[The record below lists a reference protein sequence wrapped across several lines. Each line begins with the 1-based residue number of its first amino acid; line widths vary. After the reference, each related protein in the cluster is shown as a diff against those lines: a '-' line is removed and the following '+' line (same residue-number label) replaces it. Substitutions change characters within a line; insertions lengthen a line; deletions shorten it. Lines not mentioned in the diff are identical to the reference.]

1 MDVHVN
7 DVEYNYNRVQE
18 LLTQSLTEN
27 PDHYCFNL
35 KLGIQDFHPSDDLF
49 TIADRNGER
58 TKSLLTAFA
67 KEHNVNIVGGS
78 VAVAKDDLVFN
89 TSYAYNREGTLVGE
103 YSKMHGFS
111 LLKKTNTLLTVLIL
125 HISS

>member
-1 MDVHVN
+1 MKKRLTLLQMDVHVN

-27 PDHYCFNL
+27 PDIIVLPETWNT
-35 KLGIQDFHPSDDLF
+35 GFHPSDDLI

-67 KEHNVNIVGGS
+67 KEHNVLIRPILNSMGS
-78 VAVAKDDLVFN
+78 LVARSSVTTFV
-89 TSYAYNREGTLVGE
+89 
-103 YSKMHGFS
+103 S
-111 LLKKTNTLLTVLIL
+111 L
-125 HISS
+125 S

>member
-27 PDHYCFNL
+27 PDIIVLPETWNT
-35 KLGIQDFHPSDDLF
+35 GFHPSDDLI

-58 TKSLLTAFA
+58 TKIIAHRLCKRPQS
-67 KEHNVNIVGGS
+67 
-78 VAVAKDDLVFN
+78 
-89 TSYAYNREGTLVGE
+89 
-103 YSKMHGFS
+103 
-111 LLKKTNTLLTVLIL
+111 
-125 HISS
+125 

>member
-27 PDHYCFNL
+27 PDIIVLPETWNT
-35 KLGIQDFHPSDDLF
+35 GFHPSDDLI

-58 TKSLLTAFA
+58 TKIFA
-67 KEHNVNIVGGS
+67 HRLCKR
-78 VAVAKDDLVFN
+78 AQ
-89 TSYAYNREGTLVGE
+89 REYRRRLRCCG
-103 YSKMHGFS
+103 KR
-111 LLKKTNTLLTVLIL
+111 
-125 HISS
+125 